1 MRTLVTGGNGYLG
14 KSFGHSLRDSED
26 LILSYDRKVNI
37 PNIKENYVQVQGDI
51 NDKLKIIELMKHFQI
66 DSVVHL
72 AALKSVTESA
82 DNAKAYFMTNVEGTK
97 SIFEASEMCGIKN
110 FVFASTAAVYG
121 QPNSGPVTEQHAT
134 NPTNYYGETKLLAE
148 NYLTKNFFSAE
159 LNLSIL
165 RFFNVAG
172 SIAPKS
178 NEENYSGLFDQ
189 IHYSLINNIPVNI
202 YGNNFDTSDGTAERD
217 YVSISDTA
225 IAIYQ
230 ALVSTPSHHGK
241 VMNIC
246 SSKAITV
253 NQVILEFEKNLNR
266 KLLVSI
272 QPERSGEIARIYGSG
287 ALARK
292 LIDFSARDQLEDMV
306 RSYSVIAKDYSE

>member
-110 FVFASTAAVYG
+110 FVFASDTNFDVGTAIGLAISDILRSAIY
-121 QPNSGPVTEQHAT
+121 PV
-134 NPTNYYGETKLLAE
+134 KLLEAASKPT
-148 NYLTKNFFSAE
+148 L
-159 LNLSIL
+159 
-165 RFFNVAG
+165 NVA
-172 SIAPKS
+172 APQLDES
-178 NEENYSGLFDQ
+178 
-189 IHYSLINNIPVNI
+189 V
-202 YGNNFDTSDGTAERD
+202 
-217 YVSISDTA
+217 
-225 IAIYQ
+225 
-230 ALVSTPSHHGK
+230 
-241 VMNIC
+241 
-246 SSKAITV
+246 
-253 NQVILEFEKNLNR
+253 
-266 KLLVSI
+266 
-272 QPERSGEIARIYGSG
+272 PE
-287 ALARK
+287 
-292 LIDFSARDQLEDMV
+292 
-306 RSYSVIAKDYSE
+306 